1 MGSWHDMA
9 ESAMLERYARG
20 DASQDLVDAWPSLR
34 PHLCQRLRDN
44 VRAFPVHTEPHLH
57 KAAPLA
63 DLLRDDPT
71 LIERPSAAIEL
82 LMTEHDI
89 TPDDTRGFVPA
100 RAPPPSAAWPTWDA
114 ALDGSHV
121 DRVCEHVCAML
132 DDFDAPPCTMQ
143 RVAELL
149 LEPTKQYHTRSKYLG
164 ALRRVLG
171 VTGTLRQAPTSPPR
185 PAQPG
190 EAHDATVPCGR
201 VDELDSST
209 AHGTVARTA
218 QPLSAAT
225 LVDTPQRQH
234 S

>member
-1 MGSWHDMA
+1 
-9 ESAMLERYARG
+9 MLERYARG

-34 PHLCQRLRDN
+34 PHLRQRIRDN
-44 VRAFPVHTEPHLH
+44 VQAFEVRTQPHLH

-63 DLLRDDPT
+63 DLLRDDPA
-71 LIERPSAAIEL
+71 LIERPSAAMEL

-89 TPDDTRGFVPA
+89 APEDTQGFYPA

-121 DRVCEHVCAML
+121 DRVCDHVCAML

-164 ALRRVLG
+164 ALRRALG
-171 VTGTLRQAPTSPPR
+171 VTGTLRQAPMPPPR
-185 PAQPG
+185 PTVPG
-190 EAHDATVPCGR
+190 GAHDALVPRGR
-201 VDELDSST
+201 VDELDSSS
-209 AHGTVARTA
+209 AHGTVSGTV

-225 LVDTPQRQH
+225 LVDTPKRQR

>member
-1 MGSWHDMA
+1 
-9 ESAMLERYARG
+9 MLERYARG

-34 PHLCQRLRDN
+34 PHLLQRLRDN
-44 VRAFPVHTEPHLH
+44 VRAFAVRTEPHLH

-63 DLLRDDPT
+63 DLLRDDPS
-71 LIERPSAAIEL
+71 LIERPSAAMEL
-82 LMTEHDI
+82 LMTEHNI
-89 TPDDTRGFVPA
+89 TPDDTHGFVPA

-121 DRVCEHVCAML
+121 DRICEHVCAML
-132 DDFDAPPCTMQ
+132 DDFDAPPSTMQ

-171 VTGTLRQAPTSPPR
+171 VTGTLRQAPTPPPR
-185 PAQPG
+185 PAVPSI
-190 EAHDATVPCGR
+190 APDATVPRGR

-209 AHGTVARTA
+209 AHGTVSRTV

-225 LVDTPQRQH
+225 LVDTRQR

>member
-1 MGSWHDMA
+1 
-9 ESAMLERYARG
+9 
-20 DASQDLVDAWPSLR
+20 
-34 PHLCQRLRDN
+34 
-44 VRAFPVHTEPHLH
+44 
-57 KAAPLA
+57 
-63 DLLRDDPT
+63 
-71 LIERPSAAIEL
+71 
-82 LMTEHDI
+82 
-89 TPDDTRGFVPA
+89 
-100 RAPPPSAAWPTWDA
+100 
-114 ALDGSHV
+114 
-121 DRVCEHVCAML
+121 
-132 DDFDAPPCTMQ
+132 MQ

-209 AHGTVARTA
+209 AHGTVARTV

-225 LVDTPQRQH
+225 LVDTPQRQR

>member
-1 MGSWHDMA
+1 MA

-164 ALRRVLG
+164 ALRR
-171 VTGTLRQAPTSPPR
+171 
-185 PAQPG
+185 PG
-190 EAHDATVPCGR
+190 EAHDATVPRGR

-209 AHGTVARTA
+209 AHGTVARTV

-225 LVDTPQRQH
+225 LVDTPQRQR

>member
-9 ESAMLERYARG
+9 ESAVLERYARG

-149 LEPTKQYHTRSKYLG
+149 SLIHI
-164 ALRRVLG
+164 
-171 VTGTLRQAPTSPPR
+171 
-185 PAQPG
+185 
-190 EAHDATVPCGR
+190 
-201 VDELDSST
+201 
-209 AHGTVARTA
+209 
-218 QPLSAAT
+218 
-225 LVDTPQRQH
+225 
-234 S
+234 

>member
-9 ESAMLERYARG
+9 ESAVLERYARG

-100 RAPPPSAAWPTWDA
+100 RAPPPSAAWPTWDT

-149 LEPTKQYHTRSKYLG
+149 DLVGLAGRRLRARPGHPDRGPAVPDGDVLGIDGAVHGRAGG
-164 ALRRVLG
+164 AL
-171 VTGTLRQAPTSPPR
+171 ADADPAR
-185 PAQPG
+185 PLADP
-190 EAHDATVPCGR
+190 
-201 VDELDSST
+201 
-209 AHGTVARTA
+209 
-218 QPLSAAT
+218 
-225 LVDTPQRQH
+225 
-234 S
+234 